1 MTEGSVFNDVFHPM
15 CNLLLKKN
23 SLFIKEQMPG
33 VETIMLF
40 VEAENEHS
48 LGEVYSLAI

>member
-1 MTEGSVFNDVFHPM
+1 MTFFGP
-15 CNLLLKKN
+15 CTN
-23 SLFIKEQMPG
+23 SLFIKEEIPEI
-33 VETIMLF
+33 ETIMLF